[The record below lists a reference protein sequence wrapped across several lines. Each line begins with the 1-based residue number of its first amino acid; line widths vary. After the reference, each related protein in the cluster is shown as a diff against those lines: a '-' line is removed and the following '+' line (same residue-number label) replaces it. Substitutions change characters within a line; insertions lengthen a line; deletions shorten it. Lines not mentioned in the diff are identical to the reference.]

1 MNRAKPF
8 ILLGVAIFIALIT
21 SLLVYYS
28 LKKTGTQDTTALKTK
43 SAVVAKVNLP
53 WGTVL
58 SQNDVEVKPFLAE
71 SIPPGALANTAS
83 ANGRVLRYPV
93 GANELVLESNL
104 APLEGAKGGGF
115 AAVVTPKKRAMA
127 IKVDK
132 VVGVSGFLHPGDRVD
147 VYVTLTP
154 QSKQQGDKTLTK
166 LVLENML
173 VLSVGPQLEDKG
185 QKEKQALADV
195 ITLEVTP
202 EEGEKLALASLEGK
216 VVLGLRNYTDTEI
229 VKTRGT
235 TISNLLAS
243 FSSGSPGTGP
253 GMGGGAP
260 IQVRSK
266 GTKTPGAPAKP
277 DKPKEKEYYIVELIQ
292 GGKVSQT
299 KFEKGK

>member
-28 LKKTGTQDTTALKTK
+28 LKKGGGQETTPLKTK
-43 SAVVAKVNLP
+43 SAVVAKVDLP

-58 SQNDVEVKPFLAE
+58 SQNDVTVKPFLAE
-71 SIPPGALANTAS
+71 SIPPGALLNAGAAS
-83 ANGRVLRYPV
+83 GRVLRYPV
-93 GANELVLESNL
+93 RANELVLESNL

-132 VVGVSGFLHPGDRVD
+132 VVGVSGFLHPNDRVD

-154 QSKQQGDKTLTK
+154 QSGHQGDKTLTK

-173 VLSVGPQLEDKG
+173 VLSVGPQLEDKA
-185 QKEKQALADV
+185 QKDKQTLTDV

-202 EEGEKLALASLEGK
+202 EEGEKLALASQEGK

-243 FSSGSPGTGP
+243 FSDGSPRTIGVAA
-253 GMGGGAP
+253 GGGA
-260 IQVRSK
+260 SK
-266 GTKTPGAPAKP
+266 GKPGNLKIPKNQ
-277 DKPKEKEYYIVELIQ
+277 DKPAAPEYYIVELIQ